1 MITVLSV
8 GAILAWIRLETGS
21 IWPCIMVHA
30 AWNALINA
38 GFTFAMQNAAE
49 NIWIGEAG
57 ILVVTTL
64 ILARCFSGAPGNP
77 PLLSLIECH
86 LLGRLILRRRAL
98 IKIQDLTCLTFER
111 QSSIQWL
118 NLRTHL

>member
-1 MITVLSV
+1 MITVLPV
-8 GAILAWIRLETGS
+8 GAIPAWIRLETGS

-38 GFTFAMQNAAE
+38 GFTFAAE

-86 LLGRLILRRRAL
+86 LLGGLILRRRAL
-98 IKIQDLTCLTFER
+98 IKIQDLTCLKFEH